1 MVDSVKMHEGGDDM
15 LARKFAQRM
24 SVNEGTKQI
33 TFKSDEKAGPKYE
46 GASKMRNVINA
57 SILNR
62 LLKSA

>member
-1 MVDSVKMHEGGDDM
+1 M
-15 LARKFAQRM
+15 LTRKFAQRM